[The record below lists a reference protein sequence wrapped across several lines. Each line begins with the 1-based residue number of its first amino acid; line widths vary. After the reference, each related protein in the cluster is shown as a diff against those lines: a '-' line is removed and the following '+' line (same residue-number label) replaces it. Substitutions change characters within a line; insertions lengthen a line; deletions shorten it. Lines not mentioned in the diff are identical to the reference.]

1 MHEGSSQA
9 ARTPMA
15 RRPTITDLAAKAG
28 VSVATV
34 DRVLNARTPV
44 RTETARRVHE
54 AAAAI
59 GYHAAGLL
67 RERLRAELP
76 FVRLGFL
83 LQRPDQ
89 AFFQAFGRELLA
101 ACEGARDIRI
111 RPEVAFL
118 ESQQP
123 AEVAPRLA
131 ALGAR
136 SDAVAAVAIEHPAV
150 DAVVADLK
158 ARGVRVF
165 ALVSDFAPGAR
176 DGYLGLDNRKVGR
189 TAAWTI
195 ARIAPAP
202 GKVALFVG
210 SHRFLGHEMREIGFR
225 TFFREAA
232 PDFTVLDTLVNLE
245 TPALAHEATLGLLHR
260 HPDLAGLYVAGG
272 GMEGVIAALRE
283 EGMAGRLVA
292 VCNESTA
299 DTRAALAD
307 GIMTLVVATPLERLC
322 RELVAQMTR
331 ALRDGAADATVFL
344 PFDILV
350 AENI

>member
-1 MHEGSSQA
+1 
-9 ARTPMA
+9 MA
-15 RRPTITDLAAKAG
+15 RRPTIADLARKAG

-34 DRVLNARTPV
+34 DRVLNARHPV
-44 RTETARRVHE
+44 REETARRVYE
-54 AAAAI
+54 AASAV
-59 GYHAAGLL
+59 GYHAAGLI
-67 RERLRAELP
+67 RQRLRADLP
-76 FVRLGFL
+76 VIRLGFL

-89 AFFQAFGRELLA
+89 AFYQAFARELA
-101 ACEGARDIRI
+101 VQAEAARDFRCRAEID
-111 RPEVAFL
+111 FL
-118 ESQQP
+118 ESQAP
-123 AEVAPRLA
+123 AEVASRLRD
-131 ALGAR
+131 LGGRAQ
-136 SDAVAAVAIEHPAV
+136 AVAAVAVEHPSV
-150 DAVVADLK
+150 DAAVAELK
-158 ARGVRVF
+158 AAGVPVF
-165 ALVSDFAPGAR
+165 ALLSDFAPGVR
-176 DGYLGLDNRKVGR
+176 EGYLGLDNRKVGR
-189 TAAWTI
+189 TAAWAI
-195 ARIAPAP
+195 ARIARVP

-232 PDFTVLDTLVNLE
+232 PDFAVLDTLVNLE
-245 TPALAHEATLGLLHR
+245 APELAHEATLDLLHR

-283 EGMAGRLVA
+283 ERMAGKLVA

-322 RELVAQMTR
+322 RTLVEQMGRTLL
-331 ALRDGAADATVFL
+331 AGPADAPGQTFL